1 MIRDYHR
8 WMGGVDVH
16 DQLRLQRYSLQLAV
30 TFRKYYKT
38 VFLGLVDMAL
48 VNAFIVFREAQD
60 QRGEK
65 RTDHSMFLKLLQSQ
79 MLDLT
84 AADFASDAYLC
95 DRTWP
100 HSKNGYTCHQL
111 GHLEWANGA
120 KRPRPNV
127 GRGIQMR
134 ATRVKSSRTRAPDDS
149 AAGAEDVSD
158 EAQSN
163 GNLRRIRGQP
173 RTRRRRI
180 AHDRRVKAPKSSK
193 VTRRWSVLAT
203 STRP

>member
-38 VFLGLVDMAL
+38 VFLGLVDMAV

-65 RTDHSMFLKLLQSQ
+65 RTDHSMFLKLLQPQ

-84 AADFASDAYLC
+84 ADDFAHDVRACLRADCAVTKDCVVLQAPSQGPPTPVRHAPAAIPRD
-95 DRTWP
+95 
-100 HSKNGYTCHQL
+100 HQL
-111 GHLEWANGA
+111 QECPAMQTVGEVVRHRQHQCKVCSVRKHKVGERVTTKWYCPACSLGK
-120 KRPRPNV
+120 KRCV
-127 GRGIQMR
+127 STCITMF
-134 ATRVKSSRTRAPDDS
+134 ATYI
-149 AAGAEDVSD
+149 
-158 EAQSN
+158 
-163 GNLRRIRGQP
+163 LF
-173 RTRRRRI
+173 
-180 AHDRRVKAPKSSK
+180 
-193 VTRRWSVLAT
+193 
-203 STRP
+203 

>member
-84 AADFASDAYLC
+84 AADFASDAHNQGPPTPV
-95 DRTWP
+95 RHAP
-100 HSKNGYTCHQL
+100 PAIPRNHQL
-111 GHLEWANGA
+111 LECPERQKIGGVVRHRQHQG
-120 KRPRPNV
+120 KV
-127 GRGIQMR
+127 C
-134 ATRVKSSRTRAPDDS
+134 S
-149 AAGAEDVSD
+149 VS
-158 EAQSN
+158 
-163 GNLRRIRGQP
+163 
-173 RTRRRRI
+173 
-180 AHDRRVKAPKSSK
+180 KSK
-193 VTRRWSVLAT
+193 VGERVTTKWYCPACSCGKKR
-203 STRP
+203 